1 MLKYK
6 AATDN
11 SLSSEASSLA
21 GLFNLLSKRK
31 RFNPLEALV
40 KHLLAITLFAASIG
54 LGIWGYFDYLQEAR
68 DRRSGRDPLI
78 ISSEGLL
85 IASLLLSGLG
95 LWTLFHVPQPKRF
108 QSMNIPIDPSLA
120 DELQDAS
127 PSDQARAIIS
137 YFLERGGSN
146 YEEDVT
152 QLEHGL
158 QCAHL
163 ARKNNASS
171 TLVVAALL
179 HDIGHLLLDEN
190 QAIEGFLSEDLC
202 HETMAA
208 NYLVDFFQE
217 AVLQP
222 IRLHVP
228 AKRYL
233 CSIDPGYHDGLSR
246 ASKMSFQLQ
255 GGMMS
260 DQELELFQ
268 QHAYLEDALT
278 LRRWDDLAK
287 VTGKDV
293 APLESYRD
301 VLTEVLA
308 TGPA

>member
-1 MLKYK
+1 MKYGLTI
-6 AATDN
+6 ALFVA
-11 SLSSEASSLA
+11 SL
-21 GLFNLLSKRK
+21 
-31 RFNPLEALV
+31 
-40 KHLLAITLFAASIG
+40 G

-68 DRRSGRDPLI
+68 DRRAGREPWV
-78 ISSEGLL
+78 ISSEGL
-85 IASLLLSGLG
+85 IVASLLCSGLG
-95 LWTLFHVPQPKRF
+95 LWTLFRVPQPKGF

-120 DELQDAS
+120 HALQDAS
-127 PSDQARAIIS
+127 PSDQANAIIN
-137 YFLERGGSN
+137 YFMERGGSN

-163 ARKNNASS
+163 ARENNASS

-190 QAIEGFLSEDLC
+190 QAIEGFLTEDLC

-208 NYLVDFFQE
+208 DYLVDFFQE

-233 CSIDPGYHDGLSR
+233 CSMDPTYHDGLSR

-255 GGMMS
+255 GGTMS

-268 QHAYLEDALT
+268 QHVYLEDALT

-308 TGPA
+308 AGPA

>member
-1 MLKYK
+1 M
-6 AATDN
+6 
-11 SLSSEASSLA
+11 
-21 GLFNLLSKRK
+21 
-31 RFNPLEALV
+31 
-40 KHLLAITLFAASIG
+40 KHLLTIALFVASLG
-54 LGIWGYFDYLQEAR
+54 LGTWGYLDYQQEAR
-68 DRRSGRDPLI
+68 DRQAGREPLV
-78 ISSEGLL
+78 ISSEGLI

-95 LWTLFHVPQPKRF
+95 LWSLFRVSQPKRF
-108 QSMNIPIDPSLA
+108 QSMNIPVDPSLA
-120 DELQDAS
+120 HALQDAS
-127 PSDQARAIIS
+127 PADQAGAIIN
-137 YFLERGGSN
+137 YFNERGGSN

-163 ARKNNASS
+163 ARENNASS

-190 QAIEGFLSEDLC
+190 QAIEGFLTEDLC

-208 NYLVDFFQE
+208 DYLAGFFQE

-233 CSIDPGYHDGLSR
+233 CSIDPTYYAGLSR

-260 DQELELFQ
+260 EQELESFQ
-268 QHAYLEDALT
+268 QYAYLEDALT

-293 APLESYRD
+293 APTESYRD
-301 VLTEVLA
+301 VLIEVLA
-308 TGPA
+308 ADPA